1 MTAVAKVIIVN
12 ISTKKGVIKHPVPE
26 GVKITEL
33 GIEGDAHA
41 GDWHRQ
47 VSLLGQESI
56 DKMTGRGA
64 KNLEPGIFAE
74 NITTEGIDLF
84 HLPLGTRLVIGEVE
98 LEVTQI
104 GKECHTHCQVYHQ
117 VGMCVMP
124 IEGIFTR
131 VKRTGFIKPGDEITV
146 IPGIRVA
153 VVTISDRGSAGVYED
168 RSGPALVKALTGKAR
183 VEKTVIIPDEYEQV
197 KALLVELCD
206 SGEFDVIFTTGG
218 TGFAPRDVT
227 PEATIAVVDRLTPG
241 IAEAIRQASLQITP
255 RAMLSRATAGIR
267 KNTLI
272 VNLPGSPKAAVES
285 IEVFLPVMAHAMEM
299 MRGGNHESF
308 GN

>member
-1 MTAVAKVIIVN
+1 MTTVAKVITVN
-12 ISTKKGVIKHPVPE
+12 ISSKKGVIKHPVPG
-26 GVKITEL
+26 GVRITEL

-124 IEGIFTR
+124 IEGIFAR
-131 VKRTGFIKPGDEITV
+131 VIRPGFIKPGDEISV
-146 IPGIRVA
+146 LPGIRAA
-153 VVTISDRGSAGVYED
+153 VITISDRGSAGEYED
-168 RSGPALVKALTGKAR
+168 RSGPALVKALEGKAR
-183 VEKTVIIPDEYEQV
+183 VLRTEIIPDELKQI
-197 KALLVELCD
+197 KAMLIDLCD
-206 SGEFDVIFTTGG
+206 SGDFELVFTTGG

-227 PEATIAVVDRLTPG
+227 PEATLAVIERETPG
-241 IAEAIRQASLQITP
+241 ISEAIRQASLKITP
-255 RAMLSRATAGIR
+255 RAMLSRAAAGIR

-272 VNLPGSPKAAVES
+272 VNFPGSPKAAVES
-285 IEVFLPVMAHAMEM
+285 LESFLPVMTHAVEM
-299 MRGGNHESF
+299 MHGGDHVSAAK
-308 GN
+308 